1 METTLNTL
9 ITFAFF
15 VPVALMVAIN
25 LLTHR
30 TNGPAAQSAPLRKAA
45 WIPMP
50 PTKARGA
57 VANDSRYLEAA

>member
-15 VPVALMVAIN
+15 APMAALVAIN

-30 TNGPAAQSAPLRKAA
+30 TTGPAVRTPSLRKNS
-45 WIPMP
+45 WVPLP
-50 PTKARGA
+50 PTTALV
-57 VANDSRYLEAA
+57 VANESRYLEAA